1 MNNSVKKIII
11 QDQTVQFCTHLGIY
25 KSC

>member
-11 QDQTVQFCTHLGIY
+11 QDQTVQFCTHLRIHKY
-25 KSC
+25 C